1 LINFQGMQDA
11 TAESIKSLEGFRI
24 AWVEKISAGSS
35 QHGFLISPI
44 LFAFVPGGI
53 TRRWADQILWVARTL
68 VTRRTGY
75 WSRAGIGRVA
85 PAKAALLF
93 KEQPIYERSALW
105 RAAPIAKKLCCS
117 VK

>member
-1 LINFQGMQDA
+1 MPPHKASRAWKALGSPGSRKPRRWDA
-11 TAESIKSLEGFRI
+11 DHFGWLFP
-24 AWVEKISAGSS
+24 AWL
-35 QHGFLISPI
+35 LISPI
-44 LFAFVPGGI
+44 LFPFVPGRI
-53 TRRWADQILWVARTL
+53 TRRWADQMLWVARTL

-75 WSRAGIGRVA
+75 WSSAGIGRVA

-93 KEQPIYERSALW
+93 KEQPIYEQSALW